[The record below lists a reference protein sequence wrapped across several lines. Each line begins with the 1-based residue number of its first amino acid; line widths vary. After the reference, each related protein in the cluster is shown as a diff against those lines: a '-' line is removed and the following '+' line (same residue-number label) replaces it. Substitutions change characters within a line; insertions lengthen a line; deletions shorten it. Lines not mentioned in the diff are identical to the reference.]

1 MLHALHREA
10 NSLAVSLFDIFYIDT
25 NFGDR
30 ITKFSCAMF
39 HERVLMNFVV
49 TDFPDRIE

>member
-10 NSLAVSLFDIFYIDT
+10 VSLAVSLFDILYIDT
-25 NFGDR
+25 DYGDR

-39 HERVLMNFVV
+39 YERALMNFVV